1 MKKTILIAFLFS
13 IISYGQVFEQKNM
26 PDKWY
31 STGQNGKNRINIIS
45 QEDLLKAIELNKNET
60 RNYPDYLERREYD
73 ENGILIF
80 SWTYN
85 LKPFKRSKSTHYY
98 DSGQVKHLIKFKKDT
113 DEKESAFNYYENGQ
127 VKTSASYKYKY
138 YNTDVDHES
147 VVEVNGYNYDG
158 DGNYY
163 HQFYFNYED
172 SSKTKFIDRVIQKN
186 FFTETNDRTNQQIF
200 YNGKL
205 YKINIFSSPQLMAS
219 KSDVVSYY
227 YSELIFNQNSE
238 KPELTHVIEYD
249 YSKKPIK
256 GYGSKESDSDY
267 NLRMLKHKFW
277 KQRKFTNYKGRKNRS
292 KDELNYISESW
303 WPAFYDIKRSIVP
316 DVYWWWFTDWSLV
329 FDTTYYPEVH
339 FYLKDGKR
347 FIYEK
352 EGKDP
357 HQTGYEFYIA
367 DNHID
372 SKFYPPYERTSTMKV
387 NFGSK
392 FTIPWCTHSLCHPK
406 KKPDDNYEMDL
417 DYMIGIFL
425 EDCKNN
431 NLAIKDNYNI
441 KATFE
446 PLQGN
451 LMALAYGINDD
462 SNIVLKVDP
471 EMWSRASSETRW
483 YILYHE
489 LGHDVLNFEHGQ
501 GGSMMFNFADKDY
514 TWDDFA
520 KDRDY
525 MFDKYK
531 SNTL

>member
-31 STGQNGKNRINIIS
+31 STSQNNKNYINILS

-60 RNYPDYLERREYD
+60 RNYPDYLERREYN
-73 ENGILIF
+73 ENGKLISSF
-80 SWTYN
+80 TYN
-85 LKPFKRSKSTHYY
+85 LKPFTKSKSTHYY

-113 DEKESAFNYYENGQ
+113 GEKESAFNYYENGQ

-147 VVEVNGYNYDG
+147 VVEVNGYSYDV

-163 HQFYFNYED
+163 HQFYFSYED

-186 FFTETNDRTNQQIF
+186 FFTKSNRKTNQQIF

-205 YKINIFSSPQLMAS
+205 YKINIFFSPQLMAS
-219 KSDVVSYY
+219 KSEVVSNYY
-227 YSELIFNQNSE
+227 YELIFNQNSE

-249 YSKKPIK
+249 YIRKPIK
-256 GYGSKESDSDY
+256 AYGSMESDSDY
-267 NLRMLKHKFW
+267 NLRMLKHNFW
-277 KQRKFTNYKGRKNRS
+277 VKQKSTNYKGRKNRS
-292 KDELNYISESW
+292 NDMTFKSKIW
-303 WPAFYDIKRSIVP
+303 WPTYYDIKRSIVP
-316 DVYWWWFTDWSLV
+316 DVYWEWFTDWSLV
-329 FDTTYYPEVH
+329 FDNTYYPDDH
-339 FYLKDGKR
+339 FYLKDGKS
-347 FIYEK
+347 FIYER
-352 EGKDP
+352 ESIDP

-372 SKFYPPYERTSTMKV
+372 SKFYPPYERSSSV
-387 NFGSK
+387 ADFGGK
-392 FTIPWCTHSLCHPK
+392 YTIPWCTHSLCHPK

-446 PLQGN
+446 PLEGDVI
-451 LMALAYGINDD
+451 ALAYGINDD

>member
-1 MKKTILIAFLFS
+1 MKKLLLLLLIIPL
-13 IISYGQVFEQKNM
+13 ISYGQVFEQKNM

-31 STGQNGKNRINIIS
+31 STGQNGKNSINIIS

-60 RNYPDYLERREYD
+60 RNYPGYVERREYD

-80 SWTYN
+80 SFTYN
-85 LKPFKRSKSTHYY
+85 LKSFKRSKSTHYY
-98 DSGQVKHLIKFKKDT
+98 DSGQVKHLIIFNKDT
-113 DEKESAFNYYENGQ
+113 GEKESAFNYYENGQ
-127 VKTSASYKYKY
+127 VKTSASYEYKY
-138 YNTDVDHES
+138 YNTDIDYLS

-172 SSKTKFIDRVIQKN
+172 SSKTEFIDRVIQKN
-186 FFTETNDRTNQQIF
+186 FLTGTHQIESAKTNQQIF

-205 YKINIFSSPQLMAS
+205 NNINIFFSSELMAL
-219 KSDVVSYY
+219 KNDVVNSSYY
-227 YSELIFNQNSE
+227 YELIFNQNSE

-249 YSKKPIK
+249 YLRKPIK
-256 GYGSKESDSDY
+256 PYGSTESDSDY

-292 KDELNYISESW
+292 KDELNYTSESW
-303 WPAFYDIKRSIVP
+303 WPAYYNIKRSIVP
-316 DVYWWWFTDWSLV
+316 GVYWEWFTDWSLV
-329 FDTTYYPEVH
+329 FDATYYPEVH

-372 SKFYPPYERTSTMKV
+372 SKFYPPFERTSTIKM
-387 NFGSK
+387 NFGNK

-406 KKPDDNYEMDL
+406 KKPDDNFEMDL

-451 LMALAYGINDD
+451 LIALAYGINDD
-462 SNIVLKVDP
+462 SNIFLKVDP

-489 LGHDVLNFEHGQ
+489 LGHDVL
-501 GGSMMFNFADKDY
+501 GSTKEVK
-514 TWDDFA
+514 A
-520 KDRDY
+520 K
-525 MFDKYK
+525 
-531 SNTL
+531 L